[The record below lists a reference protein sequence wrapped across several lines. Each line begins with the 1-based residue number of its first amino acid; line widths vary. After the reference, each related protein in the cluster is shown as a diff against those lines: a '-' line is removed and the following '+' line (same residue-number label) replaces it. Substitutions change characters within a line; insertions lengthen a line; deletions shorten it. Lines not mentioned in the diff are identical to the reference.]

1 MSHSGWKKLNRDD
14 KQLLLYLKFLFIVLL
29 VGGFLFALPE
39 VASTNEIKK
48 ASAIPGIRGEVSFS
62 PIQFENEET
71 ASFREND
78 KILDMKN
85 RHRDQIIEQKIL
97 EEIKSD
103 PFIESEN
110 IIVISNNGVVT
121 LEGTVKNLT
130 EHAAATADAFQGGA
144 IEVKN
149 RLEVEEGSMLTNRKS
164 GDEAS

>member
-1 MSHSGWKKLNRDD
+1 MNHSGWKKLNRANRQFVSYLR
-14 KQLLLYLKFLFIVLL
+14 KILLILL
-29 VGGFLFALPE
+29 SSIWLLFALSE

-48 ASAIPGIRGEVSFS
+48 ASAMPGIRGEVSFS
-62 PIQFENEET
+62 PIQFENEENV
-71 ASFREND
+71 SFREND

-85 RHRDQIIEQKIL
+85 RHRDQVIKQKIL

-110 IIVISNNGVVT
+110 IIVISENGVVN

-144 IEVKN
+144 IEVRN
-149 RLEVEEGSMLTNRKS
+149 YLI
-164 GDEAS
+164 